1 MTTYEYSEELGWARA
16 PDTHRCIRVRL
27 SNDRHIVSFEYSCDD
42 GMQWTCHP
50 HRTEVSGFHHNVF
63 GGFLSLQLGVH
74 AAQQGEVVLRDFRY
88 RALGRVA
95 RHATPRHLQTARPGG
110 TSPSGETAAIKTVRA
125 VSAGG
130 GRCAEAEDA
139 RAIRRF
145 RPPAASVWQRR
156 SRRVAGCQPQQ

>member
-1 MTTYEYSEELGWARA
+1 MWARA
-16 PDTHRCIRVRL
+16 PNTHRRIRVRL
-27 SNDRHIVSFEYSCDD
+27 TNDHHVVSFGYSFDD
-42 GMQWTCHP
+42 GRQWTRHP
-50 HRTEVSGFHHNVF
+50 TRMEVSGFHHNVF

-95 RHATPRHLQTARPGG
+95 RYATHWHLQTPRPGG
-110 TSPSGETAAIKTVRA
+110 TSPSGGTAAIKTVRT

-139 RAIRRF
+139 RATRRF
-145 RPPAASVWQRR
+145 RPPAASVRQRC
-156 SRRVAGCQPQQ
+156 SRFVAGC